1 MIRSVAI
8 ESEACAAELAALDF
22 HTTAKEQAIDVIQ
35 ELPPDVDFTRMIGEL
50 AFLAGTEA
58 ARDEMRRDEGM
69 DSMETKQKL
78 REWLS
83 R

>member
-1 MIRSVAI
+1 M
-8 ESEACAAELAALDF
+8 
-22 HTTAKEQAIDVIQ
+22 TAKEQAIDVIQ
-35 ELPPDVDFTRMIGEL
+35 GLPPDVDFTRIIGEL
-50 AFLAGTEA
+50 AFLAGTEV

-69 DSMETKQKL
+69 DSREAKQKL